1 MNDYIGKN
9 IRFVI
14 KGQRKIG
21 SKKKRE
27 GKTWFVGKNNNNIY
41 IYIESNFSS

>member
-27 GKTWFVGKNNNNIY
+27 GKTWFVGKNNNIY